1 MTKKRSSKSRLT
13 RRQHA
18 QLRKDE
24 RIQRILMWSA
34 IGVGVLIVLII
45 GYGVV
50 TEMVIKPNLAVAIVD
65 EKEIT
70 AAEYQSRVSYER
82 LLVRNQIFQY
92 QSYLAQI
99 DTSDPQMEAFAQQ
112 IQQTQAQ
119 MESQLSPELATLFG
133 KDILD
138 RMIEEVL
145 VRQKAEEEGLTV
157 EEASV
162 ERQIEQLMG
171 YDRDA
176 ALEASTSPTMT
187 ITETQS
193 IMTEADY
200 QQTYTNFKNNILQ
213 EIGFSEEDFR
223 ETVEADLLRTKV
235 QDVVTQDI
243 SQEAEQVEVTY
254 IASPTE
260 EEALVLQERILA
272 GESIEDL
279 IEILNSN
286 ETEQSFGRT
295 LPWYPQRY
303 LSNLLGPELAE
314 LAFELSIGEISE
326 PLPGQGGELTYLI
339 YVNGREVRPLDEAL
353 LQQEKQEAFNT
364 WLQNQKDERVEY
376 LDWESVTPD
385 EP

>member
-1 MTKKRSSKSRLT
+1 MTKKRSSKSKLT

-24 RIQRILMWSA
+24 RIQRILTWSA

-45 GYGVV
+45 GYGVI
-50 TEMVIKPNLAVAIVD
+50 TEMVIKPNRAVATVD

-119 MESQLSPELATLFG
+119 MESRLSPELATLFG

-138 RMIEEVL
+138 RMIEEEL
-145 VRQKAEEEGLTV
+145 VRQKTEEEGLTV
-157 EEASV
+157 EEAAV
-162 ERQIEQLMG
+162 EQQIEQLMG
-171 YDRDA
+171 YDREA

-200 QQTYTNFKNNILQ
+200 QQTYTNFKNNILR
-213 EIGFSEEDFR
+213 EVDFSEEDFR
-223 ETVEADLLRTKV
+223 KTVEADLLRAKV
-235 QDVVTQDI
+235 QDVVAQDI
-243 SQEAEQVEVTY
+243 PQEAEQVEVTY

-272 GESIEDL
+272 GETIEDL
-279 IEILNSN
+279 IEVLNSN
-286 ETEQSFGRT
+286 ENEQSFGRT
-295 LPWYPQRY
+295 LPWYPQKY
-303 LSNLLGPELAE
+303 LSSLLGPELAE
-314 LAFELSIGEISE
+314 LAFTLSVEEISE
-326 PLPGQGGELTYLI
+326 PLPGQGGELYYLI
-339 YVNGREVRPLDEAL
+339 YVNGREVRPLNEAL
-353 LQQEKQEAFNT
+353 LQQEKQEAYNT
-364 WLQNQKDERVEY
+364 WLQDQKDERVEY
-376 LDWESVTPD
+376 LDWKSVTPN

>member
-1 MTKKRSSKSRLT
+1 
-13 RRQHA
+13 
-18 QLRKDE
+18 
-24 RIQRILMWSA
+24 
-34 IGVGVLIVLII
+34 
-45 GYGVV
+45 
-50 TEMVIKPNLAVAIVD
+50 
-65 EKEIT
+65 
-70 AAEYQSRVSYER
+70 
-82 LLVRNQIFQY
+82 
-92 QSYLAQI
+92 
-99 DTSDPQMEAFAQQ
+99 
-112 IQQTQAQ
+112 
-119 MESQLSPELATLFG
+119 
-133 KDILD
+133 
-138 RMIEEVL
+138 
-145 VRQKAEEEGLTV
+145 
-157 EEASV
+157 
-162 ERQIEQLMG
+162 
-171 YDRDA
+171 
-176 ALEASTSPTMT
+176 MT

-223 ETVEADLLRTKV
+223 KTVEADLLRTKV

>member
-243 SQEAEQVEVTY
+243 PQEAEQVEVTY

-286 ETEQSFGRT
+286 ENEQSFGRT